1 MPAGIQRKSWSAA
14 MPKRNETMTQK
25 VYHGDLTPSDLAVA
39 LQGEFSRG
47 DLRVAR
53 SGDAD
58 KIALNISTPQ
68 SRAAG
73 GNTSLA
79 IVIQKHEDGVLV
91 NMGEQEWLGI
101 AADFGKTAFAA
112 FQNPLSLLGRLDDI
126 AADVDALQLPEK
138 VWQAIDRFAKS
149 KAASTQISDRLRTT
163 VCEYCHAAN
172 PVGTAVCV
180 QCGAP
185 LGGVQPGSCLKCGM
199 VNPKEARFCANCGS
213 KLGEQSSPS
222 K

>member
-1 MPAGIQRKSWSAA
+1 
-14 MPKRNETMTQK
+14 MTQK
-25 VYHGDLTPSDLAVA
+25 VYHGNLTPDDLAVA

-53 SGDAD
+53 SGDAE
-58 KIALNISTPQ
+58 KIAINISTPQ

-79 IVIQKHEDGVLV
+79 IVIQKHEDGILV
-91 NMGEQEWLGI
+91 NMGDQEWLGI

-112 FQNPLSLLGRLDDI
+112 FQNPLNLLGRLDDI
-126 AADVDALQLPEK
+126 AADVDALQLPDK
-138 VWQAIDRFAKS
+138 VWQAMDRFAQS

-172 PVGTAVCV
+172 PVGAAVCG

-185 LGGVQPGSCLKCGM
+185 LGDVQPGACLKCGM
-199 VNPKEARFCANCGS
+199 VNPKEARFCGNCGAKLDAQPAGS
-213 KLGEQSSPS
+213 K
-222 K
+222 